1 MSFIVIAK
9 DLQTS
14 KLTYFGPFDNRSD
27 AVKSAKNYCTVKS
40 FGKGCAD
47 LKFDENAGTCTV
59 TYHTKGYLRNT
70 YFTFEAVV
78 QSLIDP
84 KTVEEEIKK
93 QEEAALKTQTQ
104 TEEKKEEPKVEEK
117 KEEPKHEEK
126 KEEPAKGQD
135 PVEGLLTSTTQDV
148 AKVSTANAN

>member
-59 TYHTKGYLRNT
+59 TYHIKGYLRNT

-84 KTVEEEIKK
+84 NTVEEEIKK
-93 QEEAALKTQTQ
+93 QEEAALKTQTEEKKEEPKGEQ
-104 TEEKKEEPKVEEK
+104 KKEEPKTEEKKEEPV
-117 KEEPKHEEK
+117 
-126 KEEPAKGQD
+126 KGQD